1 MKKNYHFISRALL
14 ILQILNILFSHVLPL
29 SSTVTEEERFVF
41 KNKNIVTLF
50 EKTWKKYLPIS
61 EATELSS
68 PCLSKKSSS
77 QEGKKYKNDRKQKQK
92 YVESKTILR
101 SNKNYSLRLN

>member
-61 EATELSS
+61 EATELPS

-77 QEGKKYKNDRKQKQK
+77 QEGKKYKNDWKQKQK

-101 SNKNYSLRLN
+101 SNKNYSLRLI